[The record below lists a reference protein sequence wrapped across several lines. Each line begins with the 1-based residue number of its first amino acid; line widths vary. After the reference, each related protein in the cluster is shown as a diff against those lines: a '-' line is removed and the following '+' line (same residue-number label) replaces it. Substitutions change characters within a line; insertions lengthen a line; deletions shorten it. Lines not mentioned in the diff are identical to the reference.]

1 MCTFGGR
8 RDALS
13 VGALSPRPHPV
24 PTALVP
30 CSPSRGHTNE
40 TYVASPS
47 VDGACLPA
55 YATIMS
61 YADAA
66 PTESIDYR
74 VFSAESLPQAADDMC
89 EPARLGLRSAITRGH
104 SGAASGY
111 SEDLD
116 DAGRTGYG
124 SYGGGR
130 EPTYQVDVK
139 MCVER
144 GMTLGVGV
152 MLR

>member
-1 MCTFGGR
+1 M
-8 RDALS
+8 
-13 VGALSPRPHPV
+13 
-24 PTALVP
+24 
-30 CSPSRGHTNE
+30 
-40 TYVASPS
+40 
-47 VDGACLPA
+47 DGACLPA

-89 EPARLGLRSAITRGH
+89 EPARCWGCDYAGSQRR
-104 SGAASGY
+104 GY

-130 EPTYQVDVK
+130 EPTYQAL
-139 MCVER
+139 MSRCVLR
-144 GMTLGVGV
+144 GE
-152 MLR
+152 